1 MDQKVRN
8 VEGVV
13 KNAKKKFI
21 GQKPEHIINHD
32 IKYDY
37 QNDNNLSEIKEMD
50 HEQTSKESLEPDISF
65 EEAESSSSSSSS
77 ASI

>member
-21 GQKPEHIINHD
+21 SQKPELIINHD
-32 IKYDY
+32 VKYDN
-37 QNDNNLSEIKEMD
+37 QNDNNLSEIEEMD
-50 HEQTSKESLEPDISF
+50 HEQTSKES
-65 EEAESSSSSSSS
+65 
-77 ASI
+77 